1 MAMRG
6 LFANVGSTMAGLM
19 FVCAMFRQ
27 YFPEHLR
34 FSVWRRYQNLVK
46 FFNPQ
51 ISITFN
57 QFVGK
62 WATPSQ
68 AYGDIRTYLGQTSFA
83 QASRLIGSLAHNKT
97 LVLGMSDFE
106 EVADEFQG
114 VQVRWLLGKHASN
127 TNSIS
132 VYSGTNHEK
141 RYYTLTF
148 HKRHRALIIGPYLN
162 YVLKEGRALNSRN
175 RKKKLYTNEDNEW
188 NQVVFQHPATFE
200 TLALDPEKKKEI
212 MDDLMAFSKGEQFY
226 ARIGRAWKRGYLLY
240 GPPGTGKSTMIA
252 AMANLLNYDVYDL
265 ELTGVK
271 SNTELK
277 KLLME
282 ISSKS
287 IIVIEDIDCSLDL
300 TAPRKKAP
308 TDKLADGEGDD
319 KVKKPATKSKSN
331 ETRNV
336 TLSGLLNFIDGIWSS
351 CGGERLI
358 VFTTNHAEKLDPA
371 LIRKGRMDK
380 HIELAYCSFQAFKI
394 LAKNYLSLESHPAF
408 PKIGE
413 LLGQVNMTPADVAEH
428 LMPKTLS
435 EDAEFRLEDLI
446 KALEK
451 AKERE
456 KVGS

>member
-1 MAMRG
+1 MAMRN
-6 LFANVGSTMAGLM
+6 LFANVGSMMAGLM

-34 FSVWRRYQNLVK
+34 LSVWRRYKKLVN
-46 FFNPQ
+46 FFNHLQP
-51 ISITFN
+51 
-57 QFVGK
+57 
-62 WATPSQ
+62 
-68 AYGDIRTYLGQTSFA
+68 IRRETSFA
-83 QASRLIGSLAHNKT
+83 QPSRLIGSLAHNET

-114 VQVRWLLGKHASN
+114 VQVRSLLGKHAPN
-127 TNSIS
+127 TKR
-132 VYSGTNHEK
+132 GT
-141 RYYTLTF
+141 TLSLF

-162 YVLKEGRALNSRN
+162 YVLKEGR
-175 RKKKLYTNEDNEW
+175 LYTNEANEW

-200 TLALDPEKKKEI
+200 TRALDPEKNEI
-212 MDDLMAFSKGEQFY
+212 MDDLMPFSKGEQFH
-226 ARIGRAWKRGYLLY
+226 ARIGRACKRGYLPY

-287 IIVIEDIDCSLDL
+287 IVVIEDIDS
-300 TAPRKKAP
+300 P

-319 KVKKPATKSKSN
+319 EGKKPVTESKSD
-331 ETRNV
+331 ETSNV

-358 VFTTNHAEKLDPA
+358 VFTTNHVIQSWPTAA
-371 LIRKGRMDK
+371 SK
-380 HIELAYCSFQAFKI
+380 HSKSWLRI
-394 LAKNYLSLESHPAF
+394 NYLGLESHPAF

-435 EDAEFRLEDLI
+435 EDAEFRLEDPI

>member
-34 FSVWRRYQNLVK
+34 FSVWRRYQKLVK

-114 VQVRWLLGKHASN
+114 VQVRWLLGKHAPN

-319 KVKKPATKSKSN
+319 KKDS
-331 ETRNV
+331 
-336 TLSGLLNFIDGIWSS
+336 
-351 CGGERLI
+351 
-358 VFTTNHAEKLDPA
+358 VFTTNHVEKLDPA

-435 EDAEFRLEDLI
+435 EEAEFRLEDLI

>member
-19 FVCAMFRQ
+19 FVCATFRQ

-34 FSVWRRYQNLVK
+34 FSVWRRYQKLVK

-57 QFVGK
+57 QFVGN

-114 VQVRWLLGKHASN
+114 VQVRWLLGKHAPN

-319 KVKKPATKSKSN
+319 KVKKPATKSKK
-331 ETRNV
+331 
-336 TLSGLLNFIDGIWSS
+336 
-351 CGGERLI
+351 RLI
-358 VFTTNHAEKLDPA
+358 VFTTNHVEKLDPA

-394 LAKNYLSLESHPAF
+394 LAKNYLGLESHPAF

-456 KVGS
+456 KVGN

>member
-1 MAMRG
+1 MAMRN

-34 FSVWRRYQNLVK
+34 FSVWRRYQKLVK

-62 WATPSQ
+62 WTTPSQ
-68 AYGDIRTYLGQTSFA
+68 AYSDIRTYLGQTSFA
-83 QASRLIGSLAHNKT
+83 QASRLIGSLAHNET

-114 VQVRWLLGKHASN
+114 VQVRWLLGKHAAN
-127 TNSIS
+127 TKSIS
-132 VYSGTNHEK
+132 VYGGNNHEK

-287 IIVIEDIDCSLDL
+287 IVVIEDIDCSLDL

-319 KVKKPATKSKSN
+319 KGKKPATKSKSN
-331 ETRNV
+331 ETRSV

-351 CGGERLI
+351 CGAERLI
-358 VFTTNHAEKLDPA
+358 VFTTNHVEKLDPA

-394 LAKNYLSLESHPAF
+394 LAKNYLGLESHPAF

-435 EDAEFRLEDLI
+435 EEAEFRLEDLI

-456 KVGS
+456 KVGR

>member
-34 FSVWRRYQNLVK
+34 FSVWRRYQKLVK

-114 VQVRWLLGKHASN
+114 VQVRWLLGKHAPIPTQFQS
-127 TNSIS
+127 TAEPIM
-132 VYSGTNHEK
+132 
-141 RYYTLTF
+141 R
-148 HKRHRALIIGPYLN
+148 R
-162 YVLKEGRALNSRN
+162 EGRALNSRN

-351 CGGERLI
+351 CGGERL
-358 VFTTNHAEKLDPA
+358 
-371 LIRKGRMDK
+371 
-380 HIELAYCSFQAFKI
+380 
-394 LAKNYLSLESHPAF
+394 SLYYQPC
-408 PKIGE
+408 GE
-413 LLGQVNMTPADVAEH
+413 ARSGTD
-428 LMPKTLS
+428 
-435 EDAEFRLEDLI
+435 
-446 KALEK
+446 
-451 AKERE
+451 KER
-456 KVGS
+456 KDG